1 MSRTESRKGKSAY
14 FVPTI
19 SISLVL
25 IVVGMLVFIL
35 LNARAV
41 SDHVKRNIGFAVIV
55 KDNTNEVEIK
65 RVQKIL
71 DTQPYVYTS
80 KYITKEQ
87 AAKSFK
93 KEMGEDFERIL
104 GANPLLPSIEIKLNP
119 AYANNDSLA
128 MIEKGLARFDI
139 IHEVYYQKSMIES
152 INENIRRITIIFLIV
167 GAVLVLISFT
177 LIRNMIH
184 LAVYSQRLLIKTMQ
198 LVGATPFFICKPFV
212 YGSMWRGFFGALI
225 ANLVLLGAIFFVQ
238 ENVGNVINIMRQ
250 DVILLMVGFV
260 ILSGVVL
267 SFFSAWFS
275 VRRYL
280 RRDLNDLY
288 AVSYTHLTLPTTER
302 V

>member
-1 MSRTESRKGKSAY
+1 MSQTESRKGKSAY

-25 IVVGMLVFIL
+25 SVVGMLVFIL
-35 LNARAV
+35 LNARAI

-80 KYITKEQ
+80 KYVTKEQ

-152 INENIRRITIIFLIV
+152 INENIRRITILFLIV

-250 DVILLMVGFV
+250 DVILFMVAFV

-288 AVSYTHLTLPTTER
+288 V
-302 V
+302 

>member
-1 MSRTESRKGKSAY
+1 MSQTESRKGKSAY

-35 LNARAV
+35 LNARAI

-80 KYITKEQ
+80 KYVTKEQ

-152 INENIRRITIIFLIV
+152 INENIRRITILFLIV

-250 DVILLMVGFV
+250 DVILLMVAFV

-288 AVSYTHLTLPTTER
+288 V
-302 V
+302 

>member
-25 IVVGMLVFIL
+25 IVVGRLVFIL

-55 KDNTNEVEIK
+55 KDNTNEAEIK

-71 DTQPYVYTS
+71 DNQPYVYTS

-238 ENVGNVINIMRQ
+238 ENVGNVINLMRQ

-288 AVSYTHLTLPTTER
+288 V
-302 V
+302 

>member
-1 MSRTESRKGKSAY
+1 MSQTESRKGKSAY

-35 LNARAV
+35 LNARAI

-80 KYITKEQ
+80 KYVTKEQ

-152 INENIRRITIIFLIV
+152 INENIRRITILFLIV

-238 ENVGNVINIMRQ
+238 ENVGNVVNIMRQ
-250 DVILLMVGFV
+250 DVILFMVAFV

-288 AVSYTHLTLPTTER
+288 V
-302 V
+302 

>member
-1 MSRTESRKGKSAY
+1 MSQTESRKGKSAY

-35 LNARAV
+35 LNARAI

-80 KYITKEQ
+80 KYVTKEQ

-152 INENIRRITIIFLIV
+152 INENIRRITILFLIV

-250 DVILLMVGFV
+250 DVILFMVAFV

-267 SFFSAWFS
+267 SFYSAWFS

-280 RRDLNDLY
+280 RRGLNDLY
-288 AVSYTHLTLPTTER
+288 V
-302 V
+302 

>member
-288 AVSYTHLTLPTTER
+288 V
-302 V
+302 

>member
-71 DTQPYVYTS
+71 DTQPYVYAS

-288 AVSYTHLTLPTTER
+288 V
-302 V
+302 

>member
-1 MSRTESRKGKSAY
+1 MSQTESRKGKSAY

-35 LNARAV
+35 LNARTI

-80 KYITKEQ
+80 KYVTKEQ

-152 INENIRRITIIFLIV
+152 INENIRRITILFLIV

-250 DVILLMVGFV
+250 DVILFMVAFV

-267 SFFSAWFS
+267 SFFSAWVS

-288 AVSYTHLTLPTTER
+288 V
-302 V
+302 

>member
-1 MSRTESRKGKSAY
+1 MSQTESRKGKSAY

-35 LNARAV
+35 LNARAI

-71 DTQPYVYTS
+71 DSQPYVYTS
-80 KYITKEQ
+80 KYVTKEQ

-152 INENIRRITIIFLIV
+152 INENIRRITILFLIV

-250 DVILLMVGFV
+250 DVILFMVAFV

-288 AVSYTHLTLPTTER
+288 V
-302 V
+302 

>member
-35 LNARAV
+35 LNARAI
-41 SDHVKRNIGFAVIV
+41 SDHVKRNIGFVVIV

-80 KYITKEQ
+80 KYVTKEQ

-152 INENIRRITIIFLIV
+152 INENIRRITILFLIV

-250 DVILLMVGFV
+250 DVILFMVAFV

-288 AVSYTHLTLPTTER
+288 V
-302 V
+302 

>member
-139 IHEVYYQKSMIES
+139 LHEVYYQKSMIES

-288 AVSYTHLTLPTTER
+288 V
-302 V
+302 

>member
-1 MSRTESRKGKSAY
+1 MSGTGSKRGKGSY
-14 FVPTI
+14 FVSTI

-35 LNARAV
+35 LNARLI
-41 SDHVKRNIGFAVIV
+41 SDHVRRNIGFAVIV
-55 KDNTNEVEIK
+55 KDNTNEAEIK

-71 DTQPYVYTS
+71 DTRPFVYSST
-80 KYITKEQ
+80 YITKEQ

-93 KEMGEDFERIL
+93 KEMGEDFEAIL
-104 GANPLLPSIEIKLNP
+104 GGNPLLPSIEIRLNP
-119 AYANNDSLA
+119 EYANNDSLA
-128 MIEKGLARFDI
+128 VIEKGLARFDI

-152 INENIRRITIIFLIV
+152 INENIHRITLLFLIV

-177 LIRNMIH
+177 LIRNTIH

-225 ANLVLLGAIFFVQ
+225 ANLILLGAIFVVQ
-238 ENVGNVINIMRQ
+238 GKVSKVINIMHM
-250 DVILLMVGFV
+250 DVIVVMVGFV
-260 ILSGVVL
+260 MLSGVLL

-280 RRDLNDLY
+280 NKDLNTLY
-288 AVSYTHLTLPTTER
+288 A
-302 V
+302 

>member
-55 KDNTNEVEIK
+55 KDNTNEAEIK

-184 LAVYSQRLLIKTMQ
+184 LAVYSQRLLIETMQ

-288 AVSYTHLTLPTTER
+288 V
-302 V
+302 

>member
-280 RRDLNDLY
+280 RRGLNDFY
-288 AVSYTHLTLPTTER
+288 V
-302 V
+302 

>member
-1 MSRTESRKGKSAY
+1 MSQTESRKGKSAY

-19 SISLVL
+19 SISPVL

-35 LNARAV
+35 LNARAI

-80 KYITKEQ
+80 KYVTKEQ

-152 INENIRRITIIFLIV
+152 INENIRRITILFLIV

-250 DVILLMVGFV
+250 DVILFMVAFV

-288 AVSYTHLTLPTTER
+288 V
-302 V
+302 

>member
-1 MSRTESRKGKSAY
+1 MSRTESRKGKRAY

-35 LNARAV
+35 LNARAI

-80 KYITKEQ
+80 KYVTKEQ

-152 INENIRRITIIFLIV
+152 INENIRRITILFLIV

-250 DVILLMVGFV
+250 DVILFMVAFV

-288 AVSYTHLTLPTTER
+288 V
-302 V
+302 

>member
-55 KDNTNEVEIK
+55 KDNTNEAEIK

-80 KYITKEQ
+80 KYVTKEQ

-152 INENIRRITIIFLIV
+152 INENIRRITILFLIV

-288 AVSYTHLTLPTTER
+288 V
-302 V
+302 

>member
-1 MSRTESRKGKSAY
+1 MSQTESRKGKSAY

-35 LNARAV
+35 LNARAI

-55 KDNTNEVEIK
+55 KDNTNEAEIK

-80 KYITKEQ
+80 KYVTKEQ

-152 INENIRRITIIFLIV
+152 INENIRRITILFLIV

-288 AVSYTHLTLPTTER
+288 V
-302 V
+302 

>member
-1 MSRTESRKGKSAY
+1 MPRTESRKGKSAY

-35 LNARAV
+35 LNARAI

-55 KDNTNEVEIK
+55 KDNTNEAEIK

-71 DTQPYVYTS
+71 DTQPYVYAS

-288 AVSYTHLTLPTTER
+288 V
-302 V
+302 

>member
-1 MSRTESRKGKSAY
+1 MSQTESRKGKSAY

-80 KYITKEQ
+80 RYVTKEQ

-139 IHEVYYQKSMIES
+139 IHEVYYQKSMIEN
-152 INENIRRITIIFLIV
+152 INENIRRITIIFLII

-225 ANLVLLGAIFFVQ
+225 ANLVLLSAIFFVQ

-288 AVSYTHLTLPTTER
+288 V
-302 V
+302 

>member
-128 MIEKGLARFDI
+128 MIEKGLMMVSDLACW
-139 IHEVYYQKSMIES
+139 
-152 INENIRRITIIFLIV
+152 
-167 GAVLVLISFT
+167 ISFNSRSSVSRKSP
-177 LIRNMIH
+177 LDA
-184 LAVYSQRLLIKTMQ
+184 LALRWLSSKRSRTSTM
-198 LVGATPFFICKPFV
+198 VFAASSPTAF
-212 YGSMWRGFFGALI
+212 S
-225 ANLVLLGAIFFVQ
+225 
-238 ENVGNVINIMRQ
+238 
-250 DVILLMVGFV
+250 
-260 ILSGVVL
+260 
-267 SFFSAWFS
+267 SFFPSSNNSMVNTFVGIMVSDLIWIARWLNCLPDSAWFREGTS
-275 VRRYL
+275 RIRHSST
-280 RRDLNDLY
+280 
-288 AVSYTHLTLPTTER
+288 AHR
-302 V
+302 VTIGPHP

>member
-35 LNARAV
+35 LNARAI

-55 KDNTNEVEIK
+55 KDNTNEAEIK

-71 DTQPYVYTS
+71 DTQPYVYAS

-167 GAVLVLISFT
+167 GAVLVLSSFT

-288 AVSYTHLTLPTTER
+288 V
-302 V
+302 

>member
-41 SDHVKRNIGFAVIV
+41 SDHVKRNIGFALIV
-55 KDNTNEVEIK
+55 KDNTNEAEIK

-288 AVSYTHLTLPTTER
+288 V
-302 V
+302 

>member
-55 KDNTNEVEIK
+55 KDNTNEAEIK

-104 GANPLLPSIEIKLNP
+104 GANPLLPSIESKLNP

-288 AVSYTHLTLPTTER
+288 V
-302 V
+302 

>member
-35 LNARAV
+35 LNARVV
-41 SDHVKRNIGFAVIV
+41 SDHVKRNIDFAVIV

-71 DTQPYVYTS
+71 DTQPYVYSS

-104 GANPLLPSIEIKLNP
+104 DANPLLPSIEIKLNP
-119 AYANNDSLA
+119 AYANSDSLA

-288 AVSYTHLTLPTTER
+288 V
-302 V
+302 

>member
-35 LNARAV
+35 LNARAI

-55 KDNTNEVEIK
+55 KDNTNEAEIK

-212 YGSMWRGFFGALI
+212 YGSMWRGSFGALI

-288 AVSYTHLTLPTTER
+288 V
-302 V
+302 

>member
-19 SISLVL
+19 NISLVL

-55 KDNTNEVEIK
+55 KDNTNEAEIK

-288 AVSYTHLTLPTTER
+288 V
-302 V
+302 

>member
-1 MSRTESRKGKSAY
+1 MSQTESRKGKSAY

-35 LNARAV
+35 LNARAI

-80 KYITKEQ
+80 KYVTKEQ

-152 INENIRRITIIFLIV
+152 INENIRRITILFLIV

-250 DVILLMVGFV
+250 DVILFMVAFV

-267 SFFSAWFS
+267 SFFSDWFS

-288 AVSYTHLTLPTTER
+288 V
-302 V
+302 

>member
-35 LNARAV
+35 LNARAI

-55 KDNTNEVEIK
+55 KDNTNEAEIK

-71 DTQPYVYTS
+71 DTQPYVYAS

-250 DVILLMVGFV
+250 EVILLMVGFV

-288 AVSYTHLTLPTTER
+288 V
-302 V
+302 

>member
-1 MSRTESRKGKSAY
+1 MSQTESRKGKSAY

-250 DVILLMVGFV
+250 DVILLMVAFV

-288 AVSYTHLTLPTTER
+288 V
-302 V
+302 

>member
-35 LNARAV
+35 LNARAI

-55 KDNTNEVEIK
+55 KDNTNEAEIK

-152 INENIRRITIIFLIV
+152 INDNIRRITIIFLIV

-288 AVSYTHLTLPTTER
+288 V
-302 V
+302 

>member
-1 MSRTESRKGKSAY
+1 MSQTESRKGKSAY

-80 KYITKEQ
+80 KYVTKEQ

-250 DVILLMVGFV
+250 DVILFMVAFV

-288 AVSYTHLTLPTTER
+288 V
-302 V
+302 

>member
-35 LNARAV
+35 LNARAI

-55 KDNTNEVEIK
+55 KDNTNEAEIK

-71 DTQPYVYTS
+71 DTQPYVYAS

-267 SFFSAWFS
+267 LFFSAWFS

-288 AVSYTHLTLPTTER
+288 V
-302 V
+302 